1 MGWRSLIFNKVEDTI
16 RQKMFFKIFQFVRKN
31 NKIEVSDLHVKKQKF
46 ICDSNEKISVFGK
59 VSGSWK
65 KKIVYEASTFTTLG
79 GLLIIS
85 A

>member
-1 MGWRSLIFNKVEDTI
+1 MWGYYWAKNV
-16 RQKMFFKIFQFVRKN
+16 FQNISICVKN

-46 ICDSNEKISVFGK
+46 ICDSNEKIWVFGK
-59 VSGSWK
+59 VSGFWK
-65 KKIVYEASTFTTLG
+65 KRIVYEISTFTTLV